1 MNVAQTER
9 LYGVSFEI
17 AELLLIQAW
26 AEFHG
31 LRLTV
36 ELDHSF
42 DDQEYEEV
50 ISLFRK
56 DSVFRRCIIWR
67 APTAIVVQP
76 IIGRSSRFAS
86 MADALDSFRL
96 GRPEAPLS
104 DIAPAAHPEMRS
116 ETGARVERVDTQFPF
131 PGEL

>member
-9 LYGVSFEI
+9 LHGVSFEV

-31 LRLTV
+31 LRLVV

-50 ISLFRK
+50 ISLFRRG
-56 DSVFRRCIIWR
+56 SVFRRCIIWR
-67 APTAIVVQP
+67 APTEIVVQP

-96 GRPEAPLS
+96 RRPEAPLS
-104 DIAPAAHPEMRS
+104 DIAPAAHPEMRF
-116 ETGARVERVDTQFPF
+116 EIGTHERVGMQFPF
-131 PGEL
+131 TREV

>member
-1 MNVAQTER
+1 MIVAQTER

-31 LRLTV
+31 LHLTV

-56 DSVFRRCIIWR
+56 GSVFRRCIIWR

-86 MADALDSFRL
+86 MADALDSFRPI
-96 GRPEAPLS
+96 GPEAPLS
-104 DIAPAAHPEMRS
+104 DIAPATRPGAPF
-116 ETGARVERVDTQFPF
+116 ETGATVGRVDTQFPSN
-131 PGEL
+131 GDL